1 MFIHITMS
9 MEIIE
14 DNFPPKNLKNSA
26 MEVISEGNLE
36 NSSTPW
42 KNMLGQNIR
51 FTQIAHRGGE
61 IESLHPRFNEMDD
74 YRSLLLFQ

>member
-1 MFIHITMS
+1 MS

-42 KNMLGQNIR
+42 KNM
-51 FTQIAHRGGE
+51 FTLSIV
-61 IESLHPRFNEMDD
+61 ST
-74 YRSLLLFQ
+74 RS